1 MAKIFKEEVRRP
13 EFERDLK
20 HLAKKFPS
28 LPDDLE
34 TLVSTSLNLYHKL
47 EIKHDGI
54 KRIENLGVDRPQIFK
69 VLKFACRALKGRGA
83 KSGLRLIYAYYPD
96 LDKIEFVE
104 VYFKADRVNENRARI
119 LGLYKS

>member
-47 EIKHDGI
+47 NTKHDGI
-54 KRIENLGVDRPQIFK
+54 KRIENLGIDSPQIFK
-69 VLKFACRALKGRGA
+69 VLKFACRSLKGRGA
-83 KSGLRLIYAYYPD
+83 KSGLRLIYAYYPSI
-96 LDKIEFVE
+96 DKIEFVE
-104 VYFKADRVNENRARI
+104 IYFKADQENEDRTRI
-119 LGLYKS
+119 SRIYSR